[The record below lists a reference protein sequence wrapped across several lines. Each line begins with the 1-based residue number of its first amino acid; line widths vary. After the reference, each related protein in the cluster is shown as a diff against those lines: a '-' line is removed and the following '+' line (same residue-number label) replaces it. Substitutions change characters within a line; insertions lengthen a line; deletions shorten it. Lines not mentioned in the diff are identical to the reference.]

1 MSVRCGSIM
10 HYISAPERER
20 LQKNETNHVVRP
32 RLLLSESIVRPSCI
46 GWSNCVK
53 RRGVSPTARRQWMP
67 ACLSSGGRA
76 TRRNMAI
83 NTVLN
88 RWSAPWYMRLFCA
101 KTFDKAF
108 KKAVMTVKAWR
119 CGWRFKSAGM
129 WRLTLNAKAVRPFET
144 SDSTCPTLQCRIS
157 EGLTISLGVKRIS

>member
-1 MSVRCGSIM
+1 MCGNTLKEARGFNEDSFFALSVYGTSLVSVRCGSIM

-20 LQKNETNHVVRP
+20 LQKNETNHIVRP

-46 GWSNCVK
+46 GWGNCVK

-67 ACLSSGGRA
+67 ACLSSCGRA
-76 TRRNMAI
+76 SRRNMAI

-88 RWSAPWYMRLFCA
+88 RWSAPWYMRFFCA

-119 CGWRFKSAGM
+119 CHGG
-129 WRLTLNAKAVRPFET
+129 VVE
-144 SDSTCPTLQCRIS
+144 DS
-157 EGLTISLGVKRIS
+157 SLLGCDAWP